1 MKAIA
6 LVIPLLL
13 LGACSNFDTLFAPEE
28 ESNVVQR
35 AVEEKNALD
44 RGPAVHPD
52 LGPGQSSMLTQYV
65 ETKEENK
72 KLKLDMEALEEEVKS
87 LQEQLQRSE
96 AARLQERSD
105 KLTAQAQVSAKE
117 KEHREALAR
126 ILDLQILRS
135 RLQQKVYLL
144 SLASREKEISN
155 QLRAGQG
162 LAPEGASPGPGRE

>member
-13 LGACSNFDTLFAPEE
+13 LGSCSNFDTLFAPQE

-52 LGPGQSSMLTQYV
+52 LGPGQSNMLTQYV

-72 KLKLDMEALEEEVKS
+72 KLIQDMTGLKNEIMS
-87 LQEQLQRSE
+87 LQQELSRAE
-96 AARLQERSD
+96 TERLQERSD
-105 KLTAQAQVSAKE
+105 KLTAQAQVSAKD

-162 LAPEGASPGPGRE
+162 LAPEGSNSGPGRE

>member
-6 LVIPLLL
+6 LVIPLAL
-13 LGACSNFDTLFAPEE
+13 LGACSSFDTLFAPED
-28 ESNVVQR
+28 ESNVVQK
-35 AVEEKNALD
+35 AVEEKNALQ
-44 RGPAVHPD
+44 RGPAVQPD

-72 KLKLDMEALEEEVKS
+72 KLKQDMEGLQNEILS
-87 LQEQLQRSE
+87 LQQELSRSE
-96 AARLQERSD
+96 SERMQERSD

-117 KEHREALAR
+117 KEYREALAR
-126 ILDLQILRS
+126 ILDLQITRS

-144 SLASREKEISN
+144 SLAGREKEISD

-162 LAPEGASPGPGRE
+162 LAPSGSNSKPGHE